1 MRWQL
6 IIETDKYRPNDEAIL
21 ELQMKSILRSL
32 TSLFSSNESSA
43 ALRCLALHIY
53 MASPRGALS

>member
-1 MRWQL
+1 
-6 IIETDKYRPNDEAIL
+6 
-21 ELQMKSILRSL
+21 MKSIVRSL
-32 TSLFSSNESSA
+32 TSLFSSNETSA